1 MTRRPTK
8 DTTTMASEKEI
19 RRLQQLVKF
28 TEAELAY
35 VAEMLEHYRRH
46 LAELLGEDSGE
57 KSAVRR

>member
-1 MTRRPTK
+1 
-8 DTTTMASEKEI
+8 MASETDI